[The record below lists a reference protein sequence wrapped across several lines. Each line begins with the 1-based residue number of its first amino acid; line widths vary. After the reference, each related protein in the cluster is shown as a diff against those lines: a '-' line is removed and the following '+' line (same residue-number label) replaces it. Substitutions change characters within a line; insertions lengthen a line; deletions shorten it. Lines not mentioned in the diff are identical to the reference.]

1 MSTTTLDKFVAQSNT
16 IRQTLQGYTLVPLDV
31 ENIEK
36 SGNSFSYNGN
46 RLHQESLK
54 SLINVLGVKE
64 ALVNEIS
71 DDSSQWAPLHNALS
85 NIRKNKRV
93 TAVLNSADN
102 TINNI
107 FDRPIKEE
115 RSVDL
120 TNGLR
125 YTEDYLRQNE
135 NNLELRDFYFDPTNI
150 SIAINFKN
158 PDADIDVFGD
168 GKDMWKS
175 GFGMNFSLNKS
186 QFYPYLLRLVCSN
199 GMTAIHRMAQRF
211 IDSSDFTQRTFDTQ
225 VRKFLT
231 GDVIREEV
239 QMAGNRLRNH
249 NASLREFNVA
259 RSIAMKV
266 DRELGKTM
274 FDDQDI
280 KRRYTDAGIT
290 LKGKGARWMATANS
304 NVNAYDLFNNLTN
317 VATHRV
323 TDETLAFR
331 MELNRLASDMFFKGP
346 DFAAVAPDPFR
357 TVAPA
362 NLEA

>member
-1 MSTTTLDKFVAQSNT
+1 MSTTTLDKFVAQSNN
-16 IRQTLQGYTLVPLDV
+16 IRQTLQGYSLVPLDV

-36 SGNSFSYNGN
+36 KGNSFFYNGN
-46 RLHQESLK
+46 QLRQESLK

-64 ALVNEIS
+64 QLVNEIN

-93 TAVLNSADN
+93 TAVLNSQSN
-102 TINNI
+102 EINNI
-107 FDRPIKEE
+107 FDRSIKEE
-115 RSVDL
+115 RAVDL
-120 TNGLR
+120 SNGLR
-125 YTEDYLRQNE
+125 YTEEYLRENN

-168 GKDMWKS
+168 GKDVWKS

-199 GMTAIHRMAQRF
+199 GMTAVHRMAQRF
-211 IDSSDFTQRTFDTQ
+211 VDSADFTQKTFDTQ
-225 VRKFLT
+225 VRKFLS
-231 GDVIREEV
+231 GDIIKEEV

-249 NASLREFNVA
+249 NASLREFNTA
-259 RSIAMKV
+259 RAIAMRV
-266 DRELGKTM
+266 DKELGATM
-274 FDDQDI
+274 FNDQEI
-280 KRRYTDAGIT
+280 KRRYTDAGIA
-290 LKGKGARWMATANS
+290 LKGKGNRWMATANS

-323 TDETLAFR
+323 SDQDIALR
-331 MELNRLASDMFFKGP
+331 MELNRLASDMFFTGP

-357 TVAPA
+357 SVAPA

>member
-1 MSTTTLDKFVAQSNT
+1 LPRAAKFARPSKVIAF
-16 IRQTLQGYTLVPLDV
+16 PLDV

-36 SGNSFSYNGN
+36 KGNSFFFNGN
-46 RLHQESLK
+46 QLRQESLK

-64 ALVNEIS
+64 QLVNEIN
-71 DDSSQWAPLHNALS
+71 DDSTQWEPLHNALS

-93 TAVLNSADN
+93 TAVLNRQN
-102 TINNI
+102 NEINNI
-107 FDRPIKEE
+107 FDRSIKEE
-115 RSVDL
+115 RAVDL

-125 YTEDYLRQNE
+125 YTEEYLRDNA

-168 GKDMWKS
+168 GRDMWKS
-175 GFGMNFSLNKS
+175 GFGMNLSLNKS
-186 QFYPYLLRLVCSN
+186 QFFPYLLRLVCSN
-199 GMTAIHRMAQRF
+199 GMTAIHRMSQRF
-211 IDSSDFTQRTFDTQ
+211 IDSADFTQRTFDTQ

-249 NASLREFNVA
+249 NASLREFNTA
-259 RSIAMKV
+259 RSIAIKV
-266 DRELGKTM
+266 DKELGTTM
-274 FDDQDI
+274 FDDRDI
-280 KRRYTDAGIT
+280 KRRYTDAGIN
-290 LKGKGARWMATANS
+290 LKGKSSRWMATANS

-323 TDETLAFR
+323 TDESIAFR

-357 TVAPA
+357 AVAPA
-362 NLEA
+362 NLDA